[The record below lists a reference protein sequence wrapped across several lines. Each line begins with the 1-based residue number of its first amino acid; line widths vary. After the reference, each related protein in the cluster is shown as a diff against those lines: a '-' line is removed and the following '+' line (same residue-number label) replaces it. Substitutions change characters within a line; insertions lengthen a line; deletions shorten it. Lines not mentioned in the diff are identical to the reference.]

1 VSTIIRRTKIVAT
14 LGPSSESPE
23 ILDKLV
29 KAGVNVVRLNFSHGT
44 PDEHRQRA
52 ENVRQA
58 ARNNGVVVGILADM
72 QGPKIRVGKYVNGK
86 TMLEPGQKYI
96 IDGALDLDAG
106 NDERVGITYKELIG
120 DVVAG
125 DRLLLNDGLIVM
137 DVDEVVG
144 QEIRCTVI
152 LGGELSNNKGINKA
166 GGGLSAEA
174 LTEKDKEDIITAC
187 SIGVDYI
194 AISFPRHGADMDYAR
209 ELVRAAGGNAG
220 LVAKVERAEAV
231 QDENLKSIMESSDA
245 VMVARGDLGVE
256 VGDAA
261 VPPIQKKMLRM
272 APKYNCPVIV
282 ATQMMESMC
291 NHPIP
296 TRAEVNDV
304 ANAVLDGTDAVM
316 LSGESAAGKY
326 PVEAVAAMHRTCI
339 ETEKQRVMPS
349 SATRDPRFP
358 PQSVDECIA
367 RQAMETAHAMPIRA
381 IAAFTD
387 SGNTVLYMSRHL
399 GDVPIYALTPNDSTL
414 GRVTL
419 FRNVTPLCMPV
430 HYGPTEAPKA
440 TLAVKKLMLEK
451 NLVDKDDLIIMTFGT
466 PMGHSGGTNALKIVR
481 ISDNLSDD
489 EVEYFG

>member
-1 VSTIIRRTKIVAT
+1 MSRIIRRTKIVAT
-14 LGPSSESPE
+14 LGPASESPAV
-23 ILDKLV
+23 LDRLI

-44 PDEHRQRA
+44 PEEHRQRA
-52 ENVRQA
+52 ENVRA
-58 ARNNGVVVGILADM
+58 AAKNNGVVVGILADM
-72 QGPKIRVGKYVNGK
+72 QGPKIRVGKFITGK
-86 TMLEPGQKYI
+86 TELVPGQKFI
-96 IDGALDLDAG
+96 IDAEMDLDAG
-106 NDERVGITYKELIG
+106 TDERVGITYKELID
-120 DVVAG
+120 DVKPG

-137 DVDEVVG
+137 DADNVVG
-144 QEIRCTVI
+144 QEIHCTVI

-166 GGGLSAEA
+166 GGGLSAAA

-209 ELVRAAGGNAG
+209 SLVRAAGGHAG

-231 QDENLKSIMESSDA
+231 EDENLKSIMEASDA

-291 NHPIP
+291 SNPIP

-326 PVEAVAAMHRTCI
+326 PVEAVEAMHRTCI
-339 ETEKQRVMPS
+339 ETEKQRVLPS

-358 PQSVDECIA
+358 PHSVDECIA
-367 RQAMETAHAMPIRA
+367 RQAMETAHSMPIRA

-387 SGNTVLYMSRHL
+387 TGNTVLYMSRHL
-399 GDVPIYALTPNDSTL
+399 GDVPIYALTPKQSTL

-430 HYGPTEAPKA
+430 DYGPTEAPQA
-440 TLAVKKLMLEK
+440 TIDVKQMMLEK
-451 NLVDKDDLIIMTFGT
+451 GLVNEDDLIIMTFGT
-466 PMGHSGGTNALKIVR
+466 PMGHSGGTNALKIIR
-481 ISDNLSDD
+481 IGDNLS
-489 EVEYFG
+489 